1 MKVMYFSIYFFLF
14 VLFLTN
20 KRENGIHEDKKV
32 ELQNLLVKMCHD
44 EDATIRQTAVRL
56 LGEMEVHRKDAYL
69 TVVRRLVD
77 DDKKTR
83 EEAKKA
89 LHTLTGTAL
98 KDAFIGIDLNSCHKT
113 ILFDFHVSKKSANIF
128 RECISGHTRKRLR
141 RKRFKRNTPDNR
153 DTNITT
159 KLLLSCSSDNE
170 LIRRQGNIE

>member
-1 MKVMYFSIYFFLF
+1 MKVIYFSIYFFLF
-14 VLFLTN
+14 GLFLTN

-32 ELQNLLVKMCHD
+32 ELQNLLMKMSHD
-44 EDATIRQTAVRL
+44 EEATIRRTAVRL

-89 LHTLTGTAL
+89 LDTLTGIAL

-113 ILFDFHVSKKSANIF
+113 ILFDFHASKQSANIF
-128 RECISGHTRKRLR
+128 RECISGPKCDCVESDSNETHL
-141 RKRFKRNTPDNR
+141 
-153 DTNITT
+153 TT
-159 KLLLSCSSDNE
+159 EILT
-170 LIRRQGNIE
+170 

>member
-1 MKVMYFSIYFFLF
+1 MS
-14 VLFLTN
+14 
-20 KRENGIHEDKKV
+20 
-32 ELQNLLVKMCHD
+32 HD
-44 EDATIRQTAVRL
+44 EEATIRRTAVRL

-113 ILFDFHVSKKSANIF
+113 ILFDFHASKQSANIF
-128 RECISGHTRKRLR
+128 REWDIPECDCVESDSNETHL
-141 RKRFKRNTPDNR
+141 
-153 DTNITT
+153 TT
-159 KLLLSCSSDNE
+159 EILT
-170 LIRRQGNIE
+170 